1 MIIGLLVVRPGQAG
15 VRTDDEVMDTV
26 SLQDLLLCGNHRCL
40 FIPASAGDDDSNR
53 KAGEAYEQAYL
64 DDRGRLVLFALPEF
78 NNVFEN
84 IEPFL

>member
-1 MIIGLLVVRPGQAG
+1 MIIELPVVRPGQAG

-26 SLQDLLLCGNHRCL
+26 SLQDLLLYGDHRCL

-53 KAGEAYEQAYL
+53 KAGEVHEQAYL